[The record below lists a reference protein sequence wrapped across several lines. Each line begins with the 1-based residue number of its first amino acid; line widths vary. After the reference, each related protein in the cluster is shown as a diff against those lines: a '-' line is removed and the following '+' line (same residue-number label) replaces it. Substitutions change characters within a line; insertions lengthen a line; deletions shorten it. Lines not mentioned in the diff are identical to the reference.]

1 MTTTIRQ
8 IVKGP
13 AIAIHETDDLA
24 LALQMM
30 AWGDVRHLP
39 VVSGDEL
46 LGVVSERD
54 LLRCFADRGRAVA
67 GREKVGA
74 IMHSPPVTI
83 GPDTDL
89 AAAIRLVTERGIG
102 CLPVVDR
109 GGLMGIVTRSDL
121 LAAEV
126 DDAAGAGHDVIATTK
141 APWESLLVEDVMSRQ
156 PVTVAVDAS
165 LRSALERM
173 DQHGVR
179 HLPIVDGELK
189 VVGILSDRDIRTVIG
204 NPMRTITSHDSMVR
218 IESVPVARMMTQSPI
233 TLRSG
238 TPLRRAAR
246 VFSDHKVGVI
256 PIVDDRDRLLGVL
269 SYTDV
274 LRGIL
279 GPKRN
284 LS

>member
-1 MTTTIRQ
+1 MTTIRQ
-8 IVKGP
+8 IVKRP
-13 AIAIHETDDLA
+13 AIAIREEDQLA

-39 VVSGDEL
+39 VVSGDQV

-54 LLRCFADRGRAVA
+54 LLRCYADRGRAVA
-67 GREKVGA
+67 AREKVGA
-74 IMHSPPVTI
+74 IMHSPAVTV

-89 AAAIRLVTERGIG
+89 VAAIRLVTGRKIG
-102 CLPVVDR
+102 CLPVIEG
-109 GGLMGIVTRSDL
+109 GGLLGIVTRSDL

-126 DDAAGAGHDVIATTK
+126 GDAGDDVTPSTK
-141 APWESLLVEDVMSRQ
+141 ASWEGLVVDDVMSPQ
-156 PVTVAVDAS
+156 PVSVAVEAS

-179 HLPIVDGELK
+179 HLPIVDGERK
-189 VVGILSDRDIRTVIG
+189 VIGILSDRDIRTVIG
-204 NPMRTITSHDSMVR
+204 NPMRTISSHDAMAR
-218 IESVPVARMMTQSPI
+218 IESARVGPIMTPSPM

-238 TPLRRAAR
+238 TPLGRAAR

-256 PIVDDRDRLLGVL
+256 PIVDDHDRLLGVL

-279 GPKRN
+279 GPKQN